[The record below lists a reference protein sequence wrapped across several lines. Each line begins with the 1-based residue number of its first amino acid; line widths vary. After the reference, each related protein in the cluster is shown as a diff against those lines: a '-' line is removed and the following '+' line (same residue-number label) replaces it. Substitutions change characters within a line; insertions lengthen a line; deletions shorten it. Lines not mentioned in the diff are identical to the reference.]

1 MARAKHRW
9 KHAQNQMV
17 SLVNKVERQRK
28 HQEMLEEHRNIKKSG
43 LRANITT
50 EDTTSQP
57 ETVTE

>member
-17 SLVNKVERQRK
+17 ALVNRVERQRK

-43 LRANITT
+43 LRAKTQSET
-50 EDTTSQP
+50 ED
-57 ETVTE
+57 